1 MQEQKD
7 VSRREF
13 TEKSVMAILSG
24 VVITITG
31 CGDSNS
37 SPATPA
43 QPSPTPPPAPP
54 TGSADDVAGVVSANH
69 GHIATITRAEIMSGN
84 DLTLDIDGD
93 AGHPHTV
100 ELTADELTQ
109 IGNGVQVSKA
119 ASTLVADDPVYPDV
133 PTHGHTVTFN

>member
-1 MQEQKD
+1 MNEPKD

-13 TEKSVMAILSG
+13 TEKSAMAILSG

-31 CGDSNS
+31 CGGSDS
-37 SPATPA
+37 PPPTPA

-54 TGSADDVAGVVSANH
+54 TGSADDVFGVVSANH
-69 GHIATITRAEIMSGN
+69 GHIAGITQAEIMSGN
-84 DLTLDIDGD
+84 DLSLNIIGD

-109 IGNGVQVSKA
+109 IGYGVQVSKA
-119 ASTLVADDPVYPDV
+119 ASRLEADDPLYPDV
-133 PTHGHTVTFN
+133 PSHGHTVTFN